1 MMVNSYQPYYTVK
14 QVLQLAGRECNTNL
28 NSHSQRVL
36 QRIKACRSATLG
48 YHLYRCA
55 DRACGALRYQYH
67 SCRDRHCPMCG
78 QIRKEEWIEAR
89 SKELLPVAY
98 FHAVFTLPAE
108 LNQLMMANRRLLY
121 KLLFDASAATLL
133 SFAKDP
139 QWMGATPGIVSVLH
153 TWGQQLSFHPHVHCI
168 VSGGGIDSRQK
179 WKEGKR
185 CKEGFLFPTKAMA
198 VMFRAKYLE
207 GVRQLWKDQKL
218 QVAPGVRIDLLLKPL
233 WKKTWVVYAKPPWG
247 GPAAVIEYLG
257 RYTHKAA
264 ISNYRI
270 KDINE
275 AEGMVSFVYKDYS
288 DSSKRKLMTLSIAEF
303 ARRFAQHILPKG
315 FTRIRSY
322 GYLANRGR
330 QQRVN
335 QVLQQLDLPPHP
347 AAVNTPVALRLKEKY
362 GLDMYQC
369 PCCKTG
375 RLELM
380 AVHYFSMRSDDG

>member
-1 MMVNSYQPYYTVK
+1 MNGLPAPAFTVK
-14 QVLQLAGRECNTNL
+14 QALQLAGRACTTHL

-36 QRIKACRSATLG
+36 QRIKVCRSAVLG
-48 YHLYRCA
+48 YHLYRC
-55 DRACGALRYQYH
+55 DHRECGALKYQYH

-78 QIRKEEWIEAR
+78 ELKKDDWIAARKR
-89 SKELLPVAY
+89 ELLPVPY
-98 FHAVFTLPAE
+98 YHAVFTLPHE
-108 LNQLMMANRRLLY
+108 LNGLILANRRPLY

-133 SFAKDP
+133 TFATDP
-139 QWMGATPGIVSVLH
+139 QWLGAIPGIVSVLH

-168 VSGGGIDSRQK
+168 VSGGGMDLNSK

-185 CKEGFLFPTKAMA
+185 CKDGFLFPTKAMA
-198 VMFRAKYLE
+198 IVMRAKYLE
-207 GVRQLWKDQKL
+207 GIKQLWKDGKL
-218 QVAPGVRIDLLLKPL
+218 QMPKGMNMDLLLKPL

-247 GPAAVIEYLG
+247 GPAEVIEYLG

-270 KDINE
+270 RHIDEQAKT
-275 AEGMVSFVYKDYS
+275 VSFAYKDYS
-288 DSSKRKLMTLSIAEF
+288 DSSKEKQMTLSAAEF

-330 QQRVN
+330 QQRIN
-335 QVLQQLDLPPHP
+335 QVLVHMKLPVHP
-347 AAVNTPVALRLKEKY
+347 PAVHTPVALKMQEKY
-362 GLDMYQC
+362 GINIHQC

-380 AVHYFSMRSDDG
+380 AVRYFMPCDDG